1 MIKHRLFVKGQEV
14 YTLLISYS
22 HPNIL
27 IPVKCII
34 KDVRLDEIN
43 PEYRVDIIKFFDSP
57 DFLRMN
63 FSKMSFV
70 QTFGDRPRK
79 LKFREDNPLLTHED
93 FFRDIREREHRFT
106 FIVDSVMT
114 FAYRKEM
121 LDVFN
126 KIEDHVIE
134 KYIRSLK
141 RHITRTH
148 YTGKYKIPT
157 YNEFH
162 LRLRK
167 FIGDKITDDDR
178 SWIDYSEK
186 L

>member
-1 MIKHRLFVKGQEV
+1 MIKHKLFVKGQDV

-27 IPVKCII
+27 IPVKCTI
-34 KDVRLDEIN
+34 KDVKMNEIN
-43 PEYRVDIIKFFDSP
+43 PEYKIKIIKFYDSP

-63 FSKMSFV
+63 FAKMSFV

-79 LKFREDNPLLTHED
+79 IKFSEDNPLLTYED
-93 FFRDIREREHRFT
+93 FFREIRERENRFS

-114 FAYRKEM
+114 FEHLNEM
-121 LDVFN
+121 LSVFN

-134 KYIRSLK
+134 KCIRTLK

-162 LRLRK
+162 LRLRR
-167 FIGDKITDDDR
+167 FIGDKITEDDR
-178 SWIDYSEK
+178 KWIDYSEK